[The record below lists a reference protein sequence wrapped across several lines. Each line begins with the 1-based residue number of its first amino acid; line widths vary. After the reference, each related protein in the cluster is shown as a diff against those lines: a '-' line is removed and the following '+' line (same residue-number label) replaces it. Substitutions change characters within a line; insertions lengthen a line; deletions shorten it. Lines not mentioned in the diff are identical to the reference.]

1 MAFTN
6 RLLKFNVKFLD
17 TLVSFFDTRIDRF
30 KYLLRQGFSFCKA
43 AKKTFRISSQHY
55 LRVVIR
61 YFPLDFTSVSRQEL
75 LEVPVCEAFD
85 IAYEVQPEQWEVPPV
100 MTHPDINAEAMMLF
114 DHLRTVGIRRYND
127 FQSFCIVFNTDLKRN
142 NLVIKPHAVANSFH
156 RRVVFR
162 SFLLDDYEKIVKVK
176 LDRSLFSGL
185 IGGGKK
191 KKAVALEAKI
201 KEVIDWYTDN
211 KCLVEFNLRSD
222 LCDKYDFRSLDSI
235 PKVFLMTE
243 ELSHQFSF
251 FPKDS
256 EWEKNSLIL
265 NHSKRLVRP
274 YVFFY
279 MLCFVLSSLCC
290 ISVKMKY

>member
-17 TLVSFFDTRIDRF
+17 TLVGFFDTRIDRF

-75 LEVPVCEAFD
+75 LEVPVCEVFD
-85 IAYEVQPEQWEVPPV
+85 IAYEVQPEQWEAPPI
-100 MTHPDINAEAMMLF
+100 MTPPDINAEAMMLF

-142 NLVIKPHAVANSFH
+142 NLIIKPHAVANSLH

-191 KKAVALEAKI
+191 KE
-201 KEVIDWYTDN
+201 
-211 KCLVEFNLRSD
+211 
-222 LCDKYDFRSLDSI
+222 
-235 PKVFLMTE
+235 
-243 ELSHQFSF
+243 
-251 FPKDS
+251 
-256 EWEKNSLIL
+256 
-265 NHSKRLVRP
+265 
-274 YVFFY
+274 
-279 MLCFVLSSLCC
+279 SSC
-290 ISVKMKY
+290 IGS